1 MSISLMKKLTVI
13 TPQNEMQHIIRK
25 LIRGRCVEVRQLDLD
40 EHDGYLKKKSYDTQR
55 KELEAKISAID
66 RALPPLNKYSERR
79 MGLGDGRVKINR
91 EEFLRDGS
99 YDNSAAIVKKTNELL
114 DELSQLD
121 DEISSLNAN
130 IDTVQPW
137 IDLGYPLSMTQTRKT
152 KIIIGSFPKS
162 LDTEPV
168 CSSISELN
176 AHFELINED
185 KNAKYCSVIVLDED
199 FDALMRAI
207 TPFGFV
213 KIDLP
218 DTDKTPTGAIND
230 FQNKIKIASNRKQEI
245 IEEFRELSMYIFD
258 VEVMYDIES
267 TRLTNIIAM
276 QKSADSE
283 SCTFITGWV
292 PADSEQKI
300 AQILDKNL
308 CAYEMRDP
316 EENENPPVHL
326 KNNGFSSTFEWVI
339 GMYAYPK
346 YGSFDP
352 TFIMSIFYFF
362 IFGLMFADVGYG
374 LILAVAGFVVPKMM
388 GMKDGMKRT
397 FYMFGYCGI
406 SSMIMGVVFGGWF
419 GDLPYAIMQNMMG
432 IENAKE
438 VVPFFNGIWFNPL
451 DDPMMFLIVSLAA
464 GGVHIIAGM
473 AINFVLLCKKGRVLD
488 AIFDIFSWW
497 IIFAGIG
504 VIFLVGTKEGLITIG
519 VGALIIIL
527 THGRHEKNIVMRF
540 LKGLLGLYD
549 ITSYASDLLSYS
561 RILALGLAAGVIG
574 QVVNLVGT
582 MGGATVLGFVAL
594 IAACLIGHTLNL
606 AINILGSF
614 VHTSRLQYLEFFNKF
629 YEDGGE
635 KFEALE
641 PSEQYSKES

>member
-1 MSISLMKKLTVI
+1 MSISAMKKLTVI
-13 TPQNEMQHIIRK
+13 TPQDEMQHIIRK
-25 LIRGRCVEVRQLDLD
+25 LIRRRCVEVRALDLD
-40 EHDGYLKKKSYDTQR
+40 EHDGFLKKKSYDIQR
-55 KELEAKISAID
+55 RDLENKILCID
-66 RALPPLNKYSERR
+66 RVLPILNKYSQRR

-91 EEFLRDGS
+91 DEFIRDGS
-99 YDNSAAIVKKTNELL
+99 YGNSEAIVKRTNELIDELQKL
-114 DELSQLD
+114 DEQ
-121 DEISSLNAN
+121 ISNLNNDIMA
-130 IDTVQPW
+130 IEPW
-137 IDLGYPLSMTQTRKT
+137 INLEYPLSLTRTQRTS
-152 KIIIGSFPKS
+152 IVIGYLPSAID
-162 LDTEPV
+162 L
-168 CSSISELN
+168 SIAYDAVKELN

-185 KNAKYCSVIVLDED
+185 KTAKYCSVIVLDED
-199 FDALMRAI
+199 IDSLMRAI
-207 TPFGFV
+207 TPLGFV
-213 KIDLP
+213 KIELP
-218 DTDKTPTGAIND
+218 NTDKAPKDAINNCK
-230 FQNKIKIASNRKQEI
+230 NKIKASVNRKNEI
-245 IEEFRELSMYIFD
+245 IQEFRGLAEFVSD
-258 VEVMYDIES
+258 VEVLHDIES
-267 TRLTNIIAM
+267 TNLTNVITM
-276 QKSADSE
+276 QKTANSE

-292 PADSEQKI
+292 PADCEQRV
-300 AQILDKNL
+300 AQVLDKYT
-308 CAYEMRDP
+308 CAYEMSDP
-316 EENENPPVHL
+316 DENDNPPVHL

-374 LILAVAGFVVPKMM
+374 LILALAGFFVPKMM
-388 GMKDGMKRT
+388 GMRDGMKRT

-406 SSMIMGVVFGGWF
+406 SSMIMGVIFGGWF

-464 GGVHIIAGM
+464 GGVHIFAGM
-473 AINFVLLCKKGRVLD
+473 AINFVLLCKKGKVLD

-497 IIFAGIG
+497 IVFAGIG

-519 VGALIIIL
+519 IGTLIIIL
-527 THGRHEKNIVMRF
+527 THGRREKNIIMRL

-582 MGGATVLGFVAL
+582 MGGATAFGFVAL

>member
-1 MSISLMKKLTVI
+1 MSISAMKKLTVI
-13 TPQNEMQHIIRK
+13 TPKDQMQHIIRK
-25 LIRGRCVEVRQLDLD
+25 LIRRRCVEVRQLDLD
-40 EHDGYLKKKSYDTQR
+40 EHDGFLKKKSYDSQR
-55 KELEAKISAID
+55 KELEAWIACVD
-66 RALPPLNKYSERR
+66 RVLPVLNKYSERR

-99 YDNSAAIVKKTNELL
+99 YYNSVSIVKRANELL
-114 DELSQLD
+114 DEVEKLD
-121 DEISSLNAN
+121 EQISKLNTDIAA
-130 IDTVQPW
+130 IKPW
-137 IDLGYPLSMTQTRKT
+137 TSLGYPLSTTQTRKT
-152 KIIIGSFPKS
+152 KIVIGSLPVS
-162 LDTEPV
+162 LDVWLV
-168 CSSISELN
+168 CNAIEEMN

-185 KNAKYCSVIVLDED
+185 KTAKYCFIIVLDED
-199 FDALMRAI
+199 VDSLMRAI

-213 KIDLP
+213 KIELP
-218 DTDKTPTGAIND
+218 NTDSTPVGAINECK
-230 FQNKIKIASNRKQEI
+230 NSIKAAINRKNEI
-245 IEEFRELSMYIFD
+245 IDEFRDLAKYISD
-258 VEVMYDIES
+258 VEVLYDIES
-267 TRLTNIIAM
+267 TALTNVITM

-283 SCTFITGWV
+283 SCTFIMGWV
-292 PADSEQKI
+292 PADCEQKVS
-300 AQILDKNL
+300 QLLEKNL
-308 CAYEMRDP
+308 CAFEMCDP
-316 EENENPPVHL
+316 DENDNPPVHL

-374 LILAVAGFVVPKMM
+374 LILTLAGFIVPKMM
-388 GMKDGMKRT
+388 GMRDGMKRT

-464 GGVHIIAGM
+464 GGVHILAGM
-473 AINFVLLCKKGRVLD
+473 MINFVLLCKKGRVLD

-527 THGRHEKNIVMRF
+527 THGRHEKNIIMRL

-582 MGGATVLGFVAL
+582 MGGASVVGFVAL

>member
-1 MSISLMKKLTVI
+1 MSVVTNTVG
-13 TPQNEMQHIIRK
+13 E
-25 LIRGRCVEVRQLDLD
+25 LD
-40 EHDGYLKKKSYDTQR
+40 
-55 KELEAKISAID
+55 
-66 RALPPLNKYSERR
+66 
-79 MGLGDGRVKINR
+79 
-91 EEFLRDGS
+91 
-99 YDNSAAIVKKTNELL
+99 
-114 DELSQLD
+114 
-121 DEISSLNAN
+121 
-130 IDTVQPW
+130 
-137 IDLGYPLSMTQTRKT
+137 
-152 KIIIGSFPKS
+152 
-162 LDTEPV
+162 
-168 CSSISELN
+168 
-176 AHFELINED
+176 AHFELINAD
-185 KNAKYCSVIVLDED
+185 KTVKYCSVIVLDSQL
-199 FDALMRAI
+199 DALIRAL

-213 KIDLP
+213 KTELP
-218 DTDKTPTGAIND
+218 NTDDTPSVAISK
-230 FQNKIKIASNRKQEI
+230 FKKQISAAVARKNSI
-245 IEEFRELSMYIFD
+245 IEEFRSLAQYISD
-258 VEVMYDIES
+258 VEVLHDIES
-267 TRLTNIIAM
+267 TCLTNIIAM
-276 QKSADSE
+276 QKTVDSE

-292 PADSEQKI
+292 PAECEQKV
-300 AQILDKNL
+300 ADLLDKNL
-308 CAYEMRDP
+308 CAYEMCDP
-316 EENENPPVHL
+316 DDDDNPPVHL
-326 KNNGFSSTFEWVI
+326 KNNGFASTFEWVI
-339 GMYAYPK
+339 GMYSYPK

-374 LILAVAGFVVPKMM
+374 LILTLAGFIVPKMM
-388 GMKDGMKRT
+388 GMRDGMKRT
-397 FYMFGYCGI
+397 FYMFGFCGI
-406 SSMIMGVVFGGWF
+406 SSMLMGVVFGGWF
-419 GDLPYAIMQNMMG
+419 GDLPYAIMQNMMR

-464 GGVHIIAGM
+464 GGVHILVGM
-473 AINFVLLCKKGRVLD
+473 AINFVMLCKKGKVLD

-504 VIFLVGTKEGLITIG
+504 VIFLVGTKEGLITAG

-527 THGRHEKNIVMRF
+527 THGRHEKNIIMRL
-540 LKGLLGLYD
+540 LKGILGLYD

-582 MGGATVLGFVAL
+582 MGGASVVGFVAL
-594 IAACLIGHTLNL
+594 IAACIIGHTLNL